1 MVGMSL
7 FSPLSLRV
15 PTIAY
20 SVLHQRKPGVAEEDY
35 VKTLLELTR
44 QAAERSDDA
53 SRQIREWRKEQIA
66 AITDAGAIA
75 ALLDRLCPVPGL
87 DGALELATVDAALP
101 GGRLQKLLEAGREYM
116 TSLGFRGAE
125 GEAPVHVSILL
136 FTGSWNY
143 DLVEHVVRD
152 LMGIYEYPHLQ
163 HVEEMGPVIFFTQ
176 NQVAAY
182 GDAMGSE
189 PGEWQPSIF
198 FAKGTPHYDDF
209 RGALRQAMQRAVASS
224 GLRAAS
230 LWQRKLGMGHIFE
243 WELRLRCEPD
253 GERLERALD
262 VFADQAGVAA
272 PRVTERGRLLLF
284 QRIG

>member
-1 MVGMSL
+1 MGL
-7 FSPLSLRV
+7 FAPLDLTV

-20 SVLHQRKPGVAEEDY
+20 SVLHQRKPSVSEGEY

-44 QAAERSDDA
+44 QAKERSEDA
-53 SRQIREWRKEQIA
+53 SRQIREWRRAQVA
-66 AITDAGAIA
+66 NAGDAIVDD
-75 ALLDRLCPVPGL
+75 LLQRFCPVPGL
-87 DGALELATVDAALP
+87 DGALELATVEAALP
-101 GGRLQKLLEAGREYM
+101 EVRLQKLAGTGREYL
-116 TSLGFRGAE
+116 TSLGFRSAE
-125 GEAPVHVSILL
+125 GEAPVHVSVLL

-176 NQVAAY
+176 NQVAAA
-182 GDAMGSE
+182 GDPMGSE

-198 FAKGTPHYDDF
+198 FAKGQPRYDDF
-209 RGALRQAMQRAVASS
+209 RSALRQAMQGAVASS

-230 LWQRKLGMGHIFE
+230 LWQRKLGMGNIFE

-253 GERLERALD
+253 PERLARALD
-262 VFADQAGVAA
+262 VFAAEAGVAA
-272 PRVTERGRLLLF
+272 PRVTERGRLVVF
-284 QRIG
+284 QRIDGAA

>member
-1 MVGMSL
+1 
-7 FSPLSLRV
+7 
-15 PTIAY
+15 
-20 SVLHQRKPGVAEEDY
+20 VAEEEY

-44 QAAERSDDA
+44 QAAQRSDDA
-53 SRQIREWRKEQIA
+53 TRLIREWRNGQIA
-66 AITDAGAIA
+66 AAADRVALA
-75 ALLDRLCPVPGL
+75 ALMERLCPVPGL
-87 DGALELATVDAALP
+87 DGGLELATVDAALP
-101 GGRLQKLLEAGREYM
+101 EGRLQKLAGAGREYM
-116 TSLGFRGAE
+116 TSLGFRSAE

-176 NQVAAY
+176 NQVAAH
-182 GDAMGSE
+182 GDPMESE

-198 FAKGTPHYDDF
+198 FAKGQPRYDDF
-209 RGALRQAMQRAVASS
+209 RSALRHAMERAVAGA

-253 GERLERALD
+253 PERLERALD
-262 VFADQAGVAA
+262 VFAEQAGVAA
-272 PRVTERGRLLLF
+272 ARVTERGRLLLF

>member
-1 MVGMSL
+1 MSF
-7 FSPLSLRV
+7 FSPLDLTV
-15 PTIAY
+15 PRIAY
-20 SVLHQRKPGVAEEDY
+20 SVLHQRKAGVAEEEY

-44 QAAERSDDA
+44 QAAERSEEA
-53 SRQIREWRKEQIA
+53 GRKIREWRKAQIA
-66 AITDAGAIA
+66 ASADGAA
-75 ALLDRLCPVPGL
+75 VAPLLEQICPVPGL
-87 DGALELATVDAALP
+87 DGGLELATIDTALP
-101 GGRLQKLLEAGREYM
+101 EGRLQKLASAGREYM
-116 TSLGFRGAE
+116 TSLGFRSGE
-125 GEAPVHVSILL
+125 GEAPVHVSVLL

-176 NQVAAY
+176 NQVASY
-182 GDAMGSE
+182 GDSIGSE

-198 FAKGTPHYDDF
+198 FAKGPPRYDDF
-209 RGALRQAMQRAVASS
+209 RSALRQAMESAVAGS
-224 GLRAAS
+224 GLKAAS

-253 GERLERALD
+253 PERLDRALD

-284 QRIG
+284 QRID

>member
-1 MVGMSL
+1 MSF
-7 FSPLSLRV
+7 FSPLALNV
-15 PTIAY
+15 PRIAY
-20 SVLHQRKPGVAEEDY
+20 SVLHQRKASVAEEKY

-44 QAAERSDDA
+44 IAAERSGQA
-53 SRQIREWRKEQIA
+53 SREIREWREAQVA
-66 AITDAGAIA
+66 ASGDAVAVA
-75 ALLDRLCPVPGL
+75 ALLEQLCPVPGL
-87 DGALELATVDAALP
+87 DGSLELATIDAALP
-101 GGRLQKLLEAGREYM
+101 EGRLQKLAGAGREYM
-116 TSLGFRGAE
+116 TSLGFRSAE

-176 NQVAAY
+176 NHVAAY
-182 GDAMGSE
+182 GDEMGLE

-198 FAKGTPHYDDF
+198 FAKGPPRYDDF
-209 RGALRQAMQRAVASS
+209 RGALRQAMEAAVAGS
-224 GLRAAS
+224 GVRAAS

-243 WELRLRCEPD
+243 WELRLRCAPD
-253 GERLERALD
+253 PERLERALD
-262 VFADQAGVAA
+262 VFADRAGAAA

-284 QRIG
+284 QRIA